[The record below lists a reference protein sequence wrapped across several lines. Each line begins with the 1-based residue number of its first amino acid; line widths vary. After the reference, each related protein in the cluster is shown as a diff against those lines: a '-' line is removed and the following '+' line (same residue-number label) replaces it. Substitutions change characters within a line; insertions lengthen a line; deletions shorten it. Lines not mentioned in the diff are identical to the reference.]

1 MTDCLNQRKI
11 FIVALT
17 LATAAVGSGKPSRA
31 DDALHRVTFA
41 DAKKN
46 ERTIDG
52 RIVVKA
58 RDGGILLEGRDG
70 LLWSVTPR
78 QLTRSEKTPEKFTP
92 LSAKETAAKLK
103 AEFGDGFTIITSKHY
118 VVCSNT
124 GRFYSQWCRVLFERL
139 LTAFHKHWDSP
150 ELGLKLPASP
160 LVVIVFADRK
170 QYARYATSDA
180 GPSMAETLGYY
191 SARTNRVALFDLT
204 ASPGARPAR
213 SLAEVRQKV
222 VKAPFN
228 VATVVHEATHQI
240 AFNSGLQT
248 RYADNP
254 LWLSE
259 GLAMYFET
267 PDLRNP
273 KGWRAVGRVN
283 PFRMRQ
289 LREYLKRRKPG
300 SLASLVTT
308 DERLTEGKTQ
318 LDAYAEAW
326 ALTYFLIKT
335 RRKDFEKYL
344 SLVSRKRPLV
354 FGTAADRKMEF
365 EQAFGD
371 TGKLE
376 QEFLRYL
383 SNPRLR

>member
-1 MTDCLNQRKI
+1 
-11 FIVALT
+11 
-17 LATAAVGSGKPSRA
+17 
-31 DDALHRVTFA
+31 
-41 DAKKN
+41 
-46 ERTIDG
+46 
-52 RIVVKA
+52 
-58 RDGGILLEGRDG
+58 
-70 LLWSVTPR
+70 
-78 QLTRSEKTPEKFTP
+78 
-92 LSAKETAAKLK
+92 
-103 AEFGDGFTIITSKHY
+103 
-118 VVCSNT
+118 
-124 GRFYSQWCRVLFERL
+124 
-139 LTAFHKHWDSP
+139 
-150 ELGLKLPASP
+150 
-160 LVVIVFADRK
+160 
-170 QYARYATSDA
+170 
-180 GPSMAETLGYY
+180 
-191 SARTNRVALFDLT
+191 
-204 ASPGARPAR
+204 
-213 SLAEVRQKV
+213 
-222 VKAPFN
+222 
-228 VATVVHEATHQI
+228 
-240 AFNSGLQT
+240 
-248 RYADNP
+248 
-254 LWLSE
+254 
-259 GLAMYFET
+259 MYFET